1 MRYSKGLRREHK
13 NNQRKKEVVAGRTL
27 ICSFD
32 LARHKHAYHVVDA
45 ERNVLARGHV
55 PHSLEGLEQLL
66 KELEALR
73 EKENYDRLVFFME
86 GASYFWM
93 PIASLLVRRGYTYRL
108 VQNRAVKHQR
118 QLAGQSGHKNDPR
131 DAAHIATLAGTLHFT
146 FTQLPL
152 QHEWIA
158 LRACALEYQELVDLV
173 TAEKNRIHA
182 FLGTVFPGYYGI
194 FVEPFSESSLAILQ
208 ALPHVM
214 QLESEAFV
222 EQVRQC
228 FQGQNLQVKRCRA
241 VWEYARSK
249 DPWGYVE
256 ARAALSERIATAAAR
271 IQLLLRQQD
280 TMREQLLAA
289 HRQTPYHE
297 NADSIHGSSPV
308 ANAVLLG
315 VLGDP
320 KDFDDARTLVRIAG
334 LDPGEQAS
342 GEYQGQSRITKAG
355 RIHLRRAAVSA
366 TMAVLKSGKNPDF
379 VRRYFRLQ
387 QRTDHPMK
395 ELQALCACAGKYLR
409 TLWWLCVTGSH
420 YEPKVAHHGFTK
432 ETGTGDNKTTH
443 TAMEPALTIE

>member
-13 NNQRKKEVVAGRTL
+13 NNQRRKQVVGGRTL

-32 LARHKHAYHVVDA
+32 LAKHKHTYHVLDA
-45 ERNVLARGHV
+45 ERNVLVRGYV
-55 PHSLEGLEQLL
+55 PNSLEGLEQLL
-66 KELEALR
+66 KELETLR
-73 EKENYDRLVFFME
+73 KKKRYDRLAFFME

-93 PIASLLVRRGYTYRL
+93 PIASYLVRRGYTYRL

-118 QLAGQSGHKNDPR
+118 HLAGQSGHKNDPR

-194 FVEPFSESSLAILQ
+194 FAEPFGKSSLALLM
-208 ALPHVM
+208 AFPRVT
-214 QLESEAFV
+214 QLDCDPFV
-222 EQVRQC
+222 EQVRTC
-228 FQGQNLQVKRCRA
+228 FRGRNLQVRRCRA
-241 VWEYARSK
+241 AWEYARSK

-256 ARAALSERIATAAAR
+256 GRAALSERIATAAAR
-271 IQLLLRQQD
+271 IQLLSEQKDRV
-280 TMREQLLAA
+280 REQLLAA
-289 HRQTPYHE
+289 YCQIPYHE
-297 NADSIHGSSPV
+297 NVDSIHGSTSV
-308 ANAVLLG
+308 ENAVLLG

-320 KDFDDARTLVRIAG
+320 KEFDDARTLVRVAG

-342 GEYQGQSRITKAG
+342 GTHQGKTKITKAG
-355 RIHLRRAAVSA
+355 RTHLRRAATSA
-366 TMAVLKSGKNPDF
+366 TMTVLKSHQNPDF
-379 VRRYFRLQ
+379 VRRFFLLQ
-387 QRTDHPMK
+387 QRPDHPMK
-395 ELQALCACAGKYLR
+395 ELQALCACAAKYLR
-409 TLWWLCVTGSH
+409 TVWWLCVTGSR

-432 ETGTGDNKTTH
+432 KPRGIRRSYTEKN
-443 TAMEPALTIE
+443 